1 MERMLVI
8 RTRIHVIRVIRIIY
22 NSSFDIRGT
31 PEEHRLPSRR
41 DIYTEI
47 FRAGTKREISGN
59 RFIKGGN
66 FIGYF
71 FFSFAMK
78 RWIGTIRRGDKQPM
92 VI

>member
-1 MERMLVI
+1 MLVI

-71 FFSFAMK
+71 FFFLRYGAVNRYDTS
-78 RWIGTIRRGDKQPM
+78 R
-92 VI
+92 